1 MKNATQ
7 DITLYN
13 YYLDPATGYDTCQRL
28 YMQGV
33 SVFAQTKVEVSK
45 DGLAAADVYTLRIHE
60 AVPTARYVTPKQFQA
75 LEDKTGYFTLSEAD
89 KIVLGCAKEET
100 PTPAQLE
107 SAYGNGTVLTITGVT
122 DDRGKRAP
130 HWKVTGK

>member
-28 YMQGV
+28 YLQGV

-45 DGLAAADVYTLRIHE
+45 DGLASADVYTLRIPE
-60 AVPTARYVTPKQFQA
+60 TVATAQYVTPRQFQE

-107 SAYGNGTVLTITGVT
+107 SVYGNGMVMAITGVT
-122 DDRGKRAP
+122 DNRGKRAP